1 MKRTLFASALA
12 FNALGSAQ
20 AAQAQ
25 QACVAPEDAAD
36 AVVYAMPA
44 AYDATLKRCKSEFSK
59 ESFLT
64 SADGSNFAEQFRTQQ
79 DERWAGTFRFL
90 KVFISAQSEGEGDN
104 GMGEMIAAMDEE
116 ALRPFVD
123 GILGQM
129 IGEQIKTDT
138 CGKIDEGAQLLS
150 PLPAENVGGLVAFIL
165 GLIDLDNPPIC
176 GPDGTVKVIPE
187 GPTSE

>member
-1 MKRTLFASALA
+1 MKLTVLASTLA
-12 FNALGSAQ
+12 FAALGSAQ

-44 AYDATLKRCKSEFSK
+44 AYDATLKRCKSELGE
-59 ESFLT
+59 ESFLA

-90 KVFISAQSEGEGDN
+90 KVFIRAQADGDE
-104 GMGEMIAAMDEE
+104 GMGEMIAAMPEE
-116 ALRPFVD
+116 SLRPFVD
-123 GILGQM
+123 GILGQV

-138 CGKIDEGAQLLS
+138 CASIDRGAELLS

-165 GLIDLDNPPIC
+165 ELVELDNPPIC
-176 GPDGTVKVIPE
+176 GLNGTVQVIPE
-187 GPTSE
+187 GPLSE

>member
-1 MKRTLFASALA
+1 MKRTLLASALA
-12 FNALGSAQ
+12 FSALGSAQ

-44 AYDATLKRCKSEFSK
+44 AYDATLNRCKSEFNE
-59 ESFLT
+59 ESFLV

-90 KVFISAQSEGEGDN
+90 KVFISAQSDGDD

-129 IGEQIKTDT
+129 IGDQIKTDT
-138 CGKIDEGAQLLS
+138 CATIDRGVELLS
-150 PLPAENVGGLVAFIL
+150 PLPAENVGGLVAFVL
-165 GLIDLDNPPIC
+165 ELVELDNPPVC
-176 GPDGTVKVIPE
+176 GPDGTVQVIPV
-187 GPTSE
+187 GPLGE